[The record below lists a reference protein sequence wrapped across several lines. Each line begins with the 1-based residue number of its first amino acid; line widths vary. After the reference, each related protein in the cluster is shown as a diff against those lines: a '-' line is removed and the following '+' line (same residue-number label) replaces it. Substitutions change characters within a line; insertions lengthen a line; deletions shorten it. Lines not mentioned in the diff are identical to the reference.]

1 MAQLR
6 IFVSHSSHDNA
17 WCRPFADAL
26 KAVGYDV
33 WYDETGLQGG
43 AAWVDSIQRE
53 VENRDVFL
61 LVLTPEAWESK
72 WVQDELQLAIATRR
86 RILPV
91 LLRNTQVSGFLL
103 TTQWITVIGEEPQAA
118 ARAAIKA
125 IEAPPAPGRNAA
137 PQTAGETLDDLK
149 VLCRSLATEG
159 RYTEALSACERALAL
174 DRNNIEVLRIKAWVL
189 DKIGEH
195 RLEGQTLFQ
204 ILVLDPS
211 NEYLWPSE
219 LGITYPYMRICDA
232 LNDEHDLLQAC
243 SLFVSAI
250 ADGRA
255 LSAYALKQS
264 LSKLGKI
271 NHLDA
276 AMDSVARLDN
286 DHLRKDVCFILE
298 ETGRTDLV
306 ARLLEGWY
314 GHVQYS
320 YGADGMF
327 VYEMLELFKR
337 SDLAIR
343 LLEEWYGYPPRLS
356 TVADIPMLASYAYTL
371 TNVGRRDDARDIYK
385 LIVRIFEDVY
395 SQALAWRPF
404 RDPAS
409 HPWRSSSER
418 EAFKVYLD
426 ALDVLGRA
434 QDANRLMKT
443 YPNVNTKANT

>member
-1 MAQLR
+1 MAQMR
-6 IFVSHSSHDNA
+6 IFVSHSHQDND
-17 WCRPFADAL
+17 WCRPFVEAL

-33 WYDETGLQGG
+33 WYDETGLTGG
-43 AAWVDSIQRE
+43 DEWLDSIQRE
-53 VENRDVFL
+53 VENREVFL
-61 LVLTPEAWESK
+61 LILTPEAWDSK
-72 WVQDELQLAIATRR
+72 WVQREFKSAIRTDR

-91 LLRNTQVSGFLL
+91 KLRETQGSGFVLDY
-103 TTQWITVIGEEPQAA
+103 QWIAVVGAKPHDA
-118 ARAAIKA
+118 ARLVIHA
-125 IEAPPAPGRNAA
+125 IETPPAPGRNAA
-137 PQTAGETLDDLK
+137 PQATTETLNDLK
-149 VLCRSLATEG
+149 ILCRSLATEG
-159 RYTEALSACERALAL
+159 RYTESLSTCERALAL
-174 DRNNIEVLRIKAWVL
+174 DRSDIEVLRIKAWVL

-204 ILVLDPS
+204 ILALDPF
-211 NEYLWPSE
+211 NKYLWPNQ
-219 LGITYPYMRICDA
+219 LGANSPYMRICDA

-250 ADGRA
+250 AHNCAHSDFA
-255 LSAYALKQS
+255 LEQS
-264 LSKLGKI
+264 LSRLGEI

-276 AMDSVARLDN
+276 AVDSVVRLDI
-286 DHLRKDVCFILE
+286 DRLRKEACIIFE
-298 ETGRTDLV
+298 KMGRTDLV

-314 GHVQYS
+314 SHVQYS
-320 YGADGMF
+320 HDADGMF
-327 VYEMLELFKR
+327 VYKMLERFER

-343 LLEEWYGYPPRLS
+343 LLEEWYGYPPRLN

-371 TNVGRRDDARDIYK
+371 TEVGRHDDARDIYK

-434 QDANRLMKT
+434 QDANRLRKT